1 MSLKVPRTPT
11 EESGVEEGPGGV
23 EQGVRRHDGRRN
35 REEGDQR
42 VQAASQVRDRGALKG
57 SGPGAE
63 ESKGRSRWAGSD
75 GRRDWKKRAT
85 KPAR

>member
-23 EQGVRRHDGRRN
+23 EQGVRGHDGRWN
-35 REEGDQR
+35 REEGDQC
-42 VQAASQVRDRGALKG
+42 ACQVRDRGALKG